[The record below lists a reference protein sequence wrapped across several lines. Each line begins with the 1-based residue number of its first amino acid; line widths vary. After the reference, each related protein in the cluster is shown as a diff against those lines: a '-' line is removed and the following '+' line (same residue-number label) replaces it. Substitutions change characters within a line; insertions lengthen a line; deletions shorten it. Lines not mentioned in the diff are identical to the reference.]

1 LVFLRH
7 VRTLNPLLLIFLHLR
22 APQKPLL
29 LSNLSKSLKLIP
41 LDGAKN
47 MVFHRLS
54 RLGSRIVKELPRE
67 RHLSMCGKRIL
78 QRSYGQ
84 YLQSSPMLQRQT
96 RSFKEALFSNNH
108 KFCTSFSTTS
118 EKGGEKNR
126 KDKRYLC

>member
-1 LVFLRH
+1 MFRFLAYFVCTHFRF
-7 VRTLNPLLLIFLHLR
+7 NFELLR
-22 APQKPLL
+22 G
-29 LSNLSKSLKLIP
+29 LKLIP

-126 KDKRYLC
+126 KVGSNLSQKTFNS